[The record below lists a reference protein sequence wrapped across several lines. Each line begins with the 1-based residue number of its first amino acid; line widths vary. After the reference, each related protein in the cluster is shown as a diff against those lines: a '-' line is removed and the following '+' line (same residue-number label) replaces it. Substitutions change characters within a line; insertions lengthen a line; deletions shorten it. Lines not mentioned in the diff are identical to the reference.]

1 MYFSQSCFL
10 KLWLL
15 CAKKWHFG
23 ILLFH
28 FRTCLA
34 FVGFWV
40 FCSPDSREKRVA
52 MYIYSAQRMLLVESI
67 ASLNH
72 ALQGGLSNP
81 IFRFLRSNTLISKFS
96 CSNVC
101 KTLCLRWH
109 SRAVGN
115 NPFQSCS
122 IDWDR
127 GTNRWNF
134 LLSWLSRWMLTMDHV
149 KWPMNMHLS
158 LFPLGTF
165 LKTFLAFF
173 PKNLLYWNRKFIE
186 IQLYIC
192 IFGVPGI
199 RSLVCGGILCL
210 FIPLNLYT

>member
-1 MYFSQSCFL
+1 M
-10 KLWLL
+10 
-15 CAKKWHFG
+15 
-23 ILLFH
+23 LFH

-101 KTLCLRWH
+101 KTFCLRWH

-134 LLSWLSRWMLTMDHV
+134 LLFLWLSWWMLTMDHV

-158 LFPLGTF
+158 LFPLGTL
-165 LKTFLAFF
+165 LKTFCFF
-173 PKNLLYWNRKFIE
+173 SKEPAILEQEIHWNSAIHLYF
-186 IQLYIC
+186 
-192 IFGVPGI
+192 
-199 RSLVCGGILCL
+199 RSSRH
-210 FIPLNLYT
+210 